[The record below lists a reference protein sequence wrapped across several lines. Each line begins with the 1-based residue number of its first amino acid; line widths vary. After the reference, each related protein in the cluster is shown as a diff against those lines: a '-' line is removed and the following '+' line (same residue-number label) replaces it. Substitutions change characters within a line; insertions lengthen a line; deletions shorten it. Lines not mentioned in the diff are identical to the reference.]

1 MNIRERQEKLV
12 EFFNSFGDEM
22 SKYSYLIERG
32 GSLDLIKPEEK
43 DEAHLVDGCQSS
55 VWLLVDTDS
64 NDRLVIR
71 AESDSFVVQ
80 GVLSIIIDL
89 FNGRTSQEITDFDF
103 NFFDRVGLSSL
114 FSDERKN
121 GIASLIDSI
130 KDQSQAISRGQ
141 KGV

>member
-1 MNIRERQEKLV
+1 M
-12 EFFNSFGDEM
+12 
-22 SKYSYLIERG
+22 
-32 GSLDLIKPEEK
+32 
-43 DEAHLVDGCQSS
+43 
-55 VWLLVDTDS
+55 WLLVDTDS

>member
-12 EFFNSFGDEM
+12 EFFNSFDDEM

-80 GVLSIIIDL
+80 GVLSIIIA
-89 FNGRTSQEITDFDF
+89 
-103 NFFDRVGLSSL
+103 
-114 FSDERKN
+114 RK
-121 GIASLIDSI
+121 SLILILTFLTESVFHRFFPMRE
-130 KDQSQAISRGQ
+130 KTASPL
-141 KGV
+141 